1 MREDRGYN
9 GTDMAERLNWTSTML
24 SRAETGKRPMSQLE
38 VAVYLGL
45 CGVTDDRLR
54 DMLDLANEPDD
65 YRLKPHP
72 GQIPDEL
79 RSLVFHESTAS
90 AIDLYE
96 PLYIPGITQT
106 PEYARAVFRE
116 GGKFDQEGIERRV
129 KIRMARRE
137 VLTRYNPAQ
146 CTLWVHEHALRSMVG
161 SPQVMAE
168 QMLQLLFASNRSHC
182 TIRVIPIAA
191 GSRGLVNGPFEIF
204 RYDEDSPV
212 VYVEHEITSE
222 FLENGEALLAYEAIL
237 NRVASVALTGEASRA
252 FIASMSSRYERMG
265 AAHHEDGAGG
275 SPELAQE

>member
-9 GTDMAERLNWTSTML
+9 GTDMADRLNWTSTMV
-24 SRAETGKRPMSQLE
+24 SRAETGKRPMSQVE

-45 CGVTDDRLR
+45 CGVTDDRLHE
-54 DMLDLANEPDD
+54 MLDLANEPDD

-90 AIDLYE
+90 AIDIFE
-96 PLYIPGITQT
+96 PLFIPGITQT
-106 PEYARAVFRE
+106 HKYARAVFE
-116 GGKFDQEGIERRV
+116 ETGKFDQDGIDTRV
-129 KIRMARRE
+129 RLRMARRE

-146 CTLWVHEHALRSMVG
+146 CTLWVHENALRAMVG
-161 SPQVMAE
+161 SPKVMAE
-168 QMLQLLFASNRSHC
+168 QMLELIFASNRPQCS
-182 TIRVIPIAA
+182 IRVVPASA
-191 GSRGLVNGPFEIF
+191 GCRGLVNGTFHVF
-204 RYDEDSPV
+204 RYAEDSPV
-212 VYVEHEITSE
+212 VYVQNEITCE

-237 NRVASVALTGEASRA
+237 HRIATVALTEDASRA
-252 FIASMSSRYERMG
+252 LIASMAGEYERMG